1 MPLYDYIHDGKIIY
15 QNSFA
20 TIRKEADLSNFTEDE
35 ARIAVRVIHA
45 CGRIEITKNII
56 FSPDFI
62 EKSEQALFMGS
73 MIFCDSEMVAHGI
86 TRRRLPANNKI
97 ICTLNH
103 PDTVKIA
110 QDIKNTRSAAAIHLW
125 GDTLKQAVVV
135 IGNAPTALFHL
146 INLLDQKKIPQP
158 AAIIGVPV
166 GFVGAAESKLALQ
179 EWGAGRIL
187 NSLSLIAYFCKK
199 GEMGHARQIAT
210 PFLIHDLTELR
221 FEYPLTTE
229 IPHYAPEY
237 KETLET
243 FYDHCAS
250 KIQKKLDEGQDIGLL
265 CEGDPLLYGSAI
277 YILERLQEQYT
288 IETIPGVMAM
298 NGCWSRLHLP
308 IVRNDQT
315 LTILS
320 ATLPLDKLLVKLNQ
334 CESIVI
340 MKIGRN
346 LAKYIERGTQ
356 NQERI
361 LPLSQMQ
368 DEKAPYFS
376 LILIAGKEN

>member
-45 CGRIEITKNII
+45 CGRIEITKNIV

-62 EKSEQALFMGS
+62 ETSEQALLMGS

-179 EWGAGRIL
+179 EWGKIPYMIITGRQ
-187 NSLSLIAYFCKK
+187 
-199 GEMGHARQIAT
+199 G
-210 PFLIHDLTELR
+210 
-221 FEYPLTTE
+221 
-229 IPHYAPEY
+229 
-237 KETLET
+237 
-243 FYDHCAS
+243 
-250 KIQKKLDEGQDIGLL
+250 
-265 CEGDPLLYGSAI
+265 GSAMGVAA
-277 YILERLQEQYT
+277 LNALAQKQE
-288 IETIPGVMAM
+288 I
-298 NGCWSRLHLP
+298 
-308 IVRNDQT
+308 
-315 LTILS
+315 
-320 ATLPLDKLLVKLNQ
+320 
-334 CESIVI
+334 
-340 MKIGRN
+340 
-346 LAKYIERGTQ
+346 
-356 NQERI
+356 
-361 LPLSQMQ
+361 
-368 DEKAPYFS
+368 
-376 LILIAGKEN
+376 

>member
-146 INLLDQKKIPQP
+146 INLLDQKKIPPP

-179 EWGAGRIL
+179 EWGKIPYMIITGRQ
-187 NSLSLIAYFCKK
+187 
-199 GEMGHARQIAT
+199 G
-210 PFLIHDLTELR
+210 
-221 FEYPLTTE
+221 
-229 IPHYAPEY
+229 
-237 KETLET
+237 
-243 FYDHCAS
+243 
-250 KIQKKLDEGQDIGLL
+250 
-265 CEGDPLLYGSAI
+265 GSAMGVAA
-277 YILERLQEQYT
+277 LNALAQKQE
-288 IETIPGVMAM
+288 I
-298 NGCWSRLHLP
+298 
-308 IVRNDQT
+308 
-315 LTILS
+315 
-320 ATLPLDKLLVKLNQ
+320 
-334 CESIVI
+334 
-340 MKIGRN
+340 
-346 LAKYIERGTQ
+346 
-356 NQERI
+356 
-361 LPLSQMQ
+361 
-368 DEKAPYFS
+368 
-376 LILIAGKEN
+376 